1 MQLCNKV
8 QNVLSQ
14 LIEIFKFTDDLYTF
28 SNN

>member
-8 QNVLSQ
+8 QNVLPE
-14 LIEIFKFTDDLYTF
+14 LIDIFKVTDDLYTF